1 VSKSDDSED
10 SDDSDDDDDDDD
22 DTDYDGNAN
31 SVSSEHAAEK
41 SWFGKCL
48 GAILSVLLLL

>member
-1 VSKSDDSED
+1 MSKSDDSED